1 MEIVT
6 KKDVQ
11 PEVNMKAPK
20 NLSPWAIARKKFV
33 KNKLAMISLAFMI
46 VITLLAIF
54 APLLTKADITRIDYM
69 AMNAAPSSGHW
80 FGTDT
85 NGRDVFAR
93 TLYGGRT
100 SLLIGVAC
108 TTLVILIGTLIGSI
122 AGYYGGKVDQFLMR
136 FTDFVLNF
144 PLIVFVVVLNTIL
157 IGKISGVW
165 TLILVVSFLSWGS
178 TARLV
183 RSKVLAEKE
192 NEYVLSAVSI
202 GCSPFKIIFK
212 HLLPNVFST
221 IVVQASLQMAI
232 LIVFESAISFI
243 GFGVPADTP
252 SWGNMLTEA
261 RESDVLQNKPWMWV
275 PPGLAITFTI
285 LAINF
290 IGEGLK
296 DALNPKSL
304 R

>member
-69 AMNAAPSSGHW
+69 AMNAAPSSEHW

-296 DALNPKSL
+296 DADRKSVV
-304 R
+304 

>member
-69 AMNAAPSSGHW
+69 AMNAAPSSEHW

-108 TTLVILIGTLIGSI
+108 TTLVILIGTFIGSI

>member
-69 AMNAAPSSGHW
+69 AMNAAPSSEHW

-108 TTLVILIGTLIGSI
+108 TTLVILIGTFIGSI

-178 TARLV
+178 TARLI
-183 RSKVLAEKE
+183 RSKILAEKE

>member
-69 AMNAAPSSGHW
+69 AMNAGPSSEHW

>member
-11 PEVNMKAPK
+11 PEVNIKAPK

-33 KNKLAMISLAFMI
+33 KNKLAMISLAFII

-69 AMNAAPSSGHW
+69 AMNAAPSSEHW

>member
-20 NLSPWAIARKKFV
+20 NLSPWAIARKNFV
-33 KNKLAMISLAFMI
+33 KNKLAMISLAFI
-46 VITLLAIF
+46 FVITLLAIF

-69 AMNAAPSSGHW
+69 AMNAAPSSEHW

-108 TTLVILIGTLIGSI
+108 TTLVILIGTFIGSI

>member
-46 VITLLAIF
+46 VIMLLAIF

-69 AMNAAPSSGHW
+69 AMNAAPSSEHW

>member
-69 AMNAAPSSGHW
+69 AMNAAPSSEHW

-108 TTLVILIGTLIGSI
+108 TTLVILIGTFIGSI

-178 TARLV
+178 TADRK
-183 RSKVLAEKE
+183 S
-192 NEYVLSAVSI
+192 
-202 GCSPFKIIFK
+202 
-212 HLLPNVFST
+212 
-221 IVVQASLQMAI
+221 VV
-232 LIVFESAISFI
+232 
-243 GFGVPADTP
+243 
-252 SWGNMLTEA
+252 
-261 RESDVLQNKPWMWV
+261 
-275 PPGLAITFTI
+275 
-285 LAINF
+285 
-290 IGEGLK
+290 
-296 DALNPKSL
+296 
-304 R
+304 

>member
-69 AMNAAPSSGHW
+69 AMNAAPSSEHW

-100 SLLIGVAC
+100 SLLIGIAC

-122 AGYYGGKVDQFLMR
+122 AGYYGGKIDQFLMR

>member
-33 KNKLAMISLAFMI
+33 KNKLAMVSLAFMI

-69 AMNAAPSSGHW
+69 AMNVAPSSEHW